1 MFSPFNLWSCG
12 QLVANMPSCFK
23 PRYAKVVCVIGCTEV
38 VIQQPTSLTASDQT
52 SSNYK
57 NHNTIKFFVAT
68 ALADVVSFIFE
79 CLKSRVSDWHLTISS
94 GLLRHLKYWNL
105 VLVGRGFDIVDDL
118 AMVNASLAI
127 LPLTSL
133 SHREV
138 ECYPILEF
146 MRREPS
152 EG

>member
-1 MFSPFNLWSCG
+1 M
-12 QLVANMPSCFK
+12 
-23 PRYAKVVCVIGCTEV
+23 
-38 VIQQPTSLTASDQT
+38 
-52 SSNYK
+52 
-57 NHNTIKFFVAT
+57 
-68 ALADVVSFIFE
+68 
-79 CLKSRVSDWHLTISS
+79 SDWHLTISS

-138 ECYPILEF
+138 ECYPILEESHQKDKDF
-146 MRREPS
+146 KNQHYPLNLPS
-152 EG
+152 RIMHSN